1 MSKHAPQH
9 PLSTPF
15 AQSLHDAIETFGSL
29 SALEPEITAAADAV
43 LACLKSGGKL
53 LFCGNGGSAADSA
66 HIATEFTCRFSA
78 DRRPYP
84 AISLTADGGLL
95 TAIGN
100 DYAFQEI
107 FARQVRAYGRR
118 GDILIAL
125 TTSGKSRNIL
135 SAVEEARRAGMKTIV
150 ILGKGGGFTKGS
162 ADMEIMVPGTVTAR
176 IQEAQQ
182 FLLHVLCELVEPGL
196 EKE

>member
-1 MSKHAPQH
+1 MPKLHH
-9 PLSTPF
+9 PLTPF
-15 AQSLHDAIETFGSL
+15 AHSLHEAMEVFHGL
-29 SALEPEITAAADAV
+29 AALEPTVVAAAEIV
-43 LACLKSGGKL
+43 LASLKAGGKL

-66 HIATEFTCRFSA
+66 HIATEFTCRFMG

-84 AISLTADGGLL
+84 GIALTADGGLL

-107 FARQVRAYGRR
+107 FSRQVRAYGRR
-118 GDILIAL
+118 GDVLIAL
-125 TTSGKSRNIL
+125 TSSGKSRNVL
-135 SAVEEARRAGMKTIV
+135 SAIEEARRLGLKTI
-150 ILGKGGGFTKGS
+150 IFLGKGGGFTKGA
-162 ADMEIMVPGTVTAR
+162 ADIEILVPGTVTAR
-176 IQEAQQ
+176 IQEAHK